1 MPAPQLTW
9 NPDEA
14 RQNLARAEDLDRACK
29 DAVRRDR
36 DRVCAIVLACVP
48 PGRRARLLAAIR
60 SGEPAPEGK

>member
-29 DAVRRDR
+29 AAVARER
-36 DRVCAIVLACVP
+36 DRVCEIVLAFVP
-48 PGRRARLLAAIR
+48 PGRRDRLLRAIR
-60 SGEPAPEGK
+60 SGEPAPNT